1 MNKSARKIKQN
12 SGFTI
17 SELLI
22 ATLILLLT
30 SAMLVTCIRL
40 GLKQLYQQTE
50 ESEAQMLCTMLSTAV
65 QDELTY
71 AGNPQMQDTTAGKLL
86 LFDRAGA
93 PNKVGFYMASNV
105 GSAAPDYVAI
115 TDDSDFAKVNL
126 GQISLAAIDSSN
138 NIVSTYG
145 LVSTGAYNIENSKN
159 GSLQAGMQ
167 LKEHGS
173 GYEVR
178 ISIYNS
184 SDTDK
189 AIATKDFYVGRVTG
203 DVSANMDVDDSGDS
217 ITYNLTFDPAGG
229 RFDDNTAAPKSY
241 TGLANGSIYDVP
253 NVTRDNYDFAGWLG
267 DDGSKVYAGGS
278 VTVNRDA
285 TYTAQWK
292 GKSYTARF
300 YKDEAKTIDVGAIS
314 AIYGRVIG
322 GTVEGQEINWI
333 GKRGVDEYNFGRL
346 NDRDGYVFDGWV
358 DKYGRVYY
366 IEAGYTWTFTE
377 EMDFV
382 AHYSPIKYTANFYRG
397 YDAYGNPTGLVETI
411 SQVSYDQIINLPS
424 APEPL
429 VAGYTFQGWEYERA
443 QDDKA
448 VIPVGNSTFR
458 YEYSR
463 NIDFVATWN
472 YYTLT
477 FYNGNT
483 VIGVALY
490 DKNNNSYVYTDT
502 IEASEMTHSDSSN
515 WIFNGWYSDPANNVR
530 DFDENGDP
538 TAQNT
543 ILAAFNGGTS
553 NVNLYAGYV
562 NTNAMYV
569 KTDNIN
575 AVGQKFLIV
584 GGDTLGNNQKAMTHD
599 GGDVDTA
606 DVTIK
611 GDNNLKYIDYDS
623 SDLSLQWYTSATEN
637 GGFYIRKHEPSW
649 ERDPL
654 DWFTYKNRYKYLDLA
669 GGLFSHPPTIETD
682 NSNTSCDC
690 RTWTYSNNE
699 LHGYYNTNLGRN
711 WNVYY
716 DTSSKSFKDREATGN
731 GSIHIYELTDAYTVV
746 SFNGYNY

>member
-1 MNKSARKIKQN
+1 MNKSVRKIKQN

-17 SELLI
+17 SELLV

-86 LFDRAGA
+86 LFDRDGA

-105 GSAAPDYVAI
+105 DSEEPDYVAI

-184 SDTDK
+184 SGSDK

-229 RFDDNTAAPKSY
+229 RFDDNTTASKSY

-253 NVTRDNYDFAGWLG
+253 NVTRDNYDFAGWRG
-267 DDGSKVYAGGS
+267 DDGSTVPVGGS
-278 VTVNRDA
+278 VTVNRDV
-285 TYTAQWK
+285 TYTAQWT
-292 GKSYTARF
+292 GKNYTARF
-300 YKDEAKTIDVGAIS
+300 YQDEAKTVDAGAIS
-314 AIYGRVIG
+314 AIYGRIIG

-333 GKRGVDEYNFGRL
+333 GKRGVDEYNFSRL
-346 NDRDGYVFDGWV
+346 NNRTGYVFDGWV
-358 DKYGRVYY
+358 DESGNIYY
-366 IEAGYTWTFTE
+366 IEAGDTWTVTE
-377 EMDFV
+377 NQDFV
-382 AHYSPIKYTANFYRG
+382 AHYSPVKYTANFYRG
-397 YDAYGNPTGLVETI
+397 YDSHGNPTGLVDTMQVEYDET
-411 SQVSYDQIINLPS
+411 INLPT

-443 QDDKA
+443 TDDKV
-448 VIPVGNSTFR
+448 VIPVGDTTFK

-477 FYNGNT
+477 FYNGNNK
-483 VIGVALY
+483 VGQALIIFNQSTLDY
-490 DKNNNSYVYTDT
+490 QYVDN
-502 IEASEMTHSDSSN
+502 IEQSELNHSDSAN
-515 WIFNGWYSDPANNVR
+515 WTFNGWYSDPVNGVR

-538 TAQNT
+538 TDANT
-543 ILAAFNGGTS
+543 IIDTFNNGQH

-562 NTNAMYV
+562 NANEMYV
-569 KTDNIN
+569 KTDSIN
-575 AVGQKFLIV
+575 AVEQKFLIV

-599 GGDVDTA
+599 GGDVETA

-623 SDLSLQWYTSATEN
+623 SDLSLQWYTSSKED
-637 GGFYIRKHEPSW
+637 GRFYIRKYQSVREW
-649 ERDPL
+649 II
-654 DWFTYKNRYKYLDLA
+654 FTRYKYLDL
-669 GGLFSHPPTIETD
+669 LRSSSHDLTITTD
-682 NSNTSCDC
+682 SNEEYCDC

-699 LHGYYNTNLGRN
+699 LHGYYDTNLGRN

-716 DTSSKSFKDREATGN
+716 DTSSKSFKDREETGN
-731 GSIHIYELTDAYTVV
+731 GSIHIYQLTGANTVV